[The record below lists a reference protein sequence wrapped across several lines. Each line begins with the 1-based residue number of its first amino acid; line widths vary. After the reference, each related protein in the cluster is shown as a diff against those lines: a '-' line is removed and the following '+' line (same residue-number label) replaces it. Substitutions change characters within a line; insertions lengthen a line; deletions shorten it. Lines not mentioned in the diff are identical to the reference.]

1 MIIGM
6 KKLFLSLLVI
16 STSYAFASNKAIY
29 GADSRIEVIQSKN
42 PLHHKLANSVAA
54 MVKKTKI
61 KPAGKGVS
69 SLASDTLED
78 TLDICS
84 NARFAKQQA
93 ASDCTGFL
101 VAPNLL
107 ATAGH
112 CVAKDQC
119 KGSSWVFDYKLN
131 DVKQTQVGVVKNSN
145 IYSCKRVVDYEFT
158 RFRVGSP
165 DWAVIE
171 LDRPVIDRSP
181 LKLSSQTPDAYSLVY
196 VIGTPGGIPLKVA
209 NGKVRNNFGD
219 YFSTNLD
226 TFGGNSGSPVF
237 DTKTG
242 HVAGILVRGD
252 VDYKY
257 TWLGLGCGK
266 VSVYGENDGG
276 GEQVTS
282 IDLIKDSLK
291 RR

>member
-1 MIIGM
+1 MMFGM
-6 KKLFLSLLVI
+6 KILFLSLLVV
-16 STSYAFASNKAIY
+16 STSYAFANNKAIY
-29 GADSRIEVIQSKN
+29 GADSRIEVVQSKN

-61 KPAGKGVS
+61 KSIGNGVS
-69 SLASDTLED
+69 SLSSETLED
-78 TLDICS
+78 VLDICS
-84 NARFAKQQA
+84 SARFAKQQA

-101 VAPNLL
+101 VAPNLI

-112 CVAKDQC
+112 CIAKDQC
-119 KGSSWVFDYKLN
+119 KNFNWVFDYKLS
-131 DVKQTQVGVVKNSN
+131 DAKKTQVGSVKNSN
-145 IYSCKRVVDYEFT
+145 IYSCKRVVDHEFS
-158 RFRVGSP
+158 RFSIGSP

-171 LDRPVIDRSP
+171 LDRPVINRAP
-181 LKLSSQTPDAYSLVY
+181 LKLSTHTPDVSSSVF

-237 DTKTG
+237 DTRTG
-242 HVAGILVRGD
+242 SVAGILVRGD

-276 GEQVTS
+276 GEQVTA
-282 IDLIKDSLK
+282 IDLIKNILK
-291 RR
+291 SK